1 MNVSNPGPSNRVA
14 APALSV
20 GGTVLPACGAACTA
34 AFVGCLQLQRY
45 TACRQRLGNQLP
57 PFANASVCAP
67 FCSDSRGMLGAANG
81 ANLRAIVR
89 TRSGVDVSAVVQ
101 DIEGFRRALVL
112 EYNRMVAAGAS
123 GRRRRR
129 LRGSGAA
136 ATLAL
141 QDVKPSEPV
150 FTTEARPAFGIAPL
164 QWRAPSLVVPPAA

>member
-1 MNVSNPGPSNRVA
+1 MA

-67 FCSDSRGMLGAANG
+67 FCTDSRGMLGAANG
-81 ANLRAIVR
+81 ANLRAMVR

-112 EYNRMVAAGAS
+112 EYNRMVAADAS

-129 LRGSGAA
+129 RRLRVSGAA

-164 QWRAPSLVVPPAA
+164 QIATPPLVVPPA